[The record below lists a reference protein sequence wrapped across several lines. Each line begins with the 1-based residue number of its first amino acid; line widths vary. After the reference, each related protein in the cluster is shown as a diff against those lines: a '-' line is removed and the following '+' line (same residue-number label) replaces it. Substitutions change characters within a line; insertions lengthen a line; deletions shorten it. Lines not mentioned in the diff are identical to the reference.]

1 MSNPNW
7 DSPAFPNHPPLD
19 PGGGSASGYPFPD
32 AGMTLRAYIA
42 THALPL
48 AWAAE
53 QAHPTASSGPIYGAT
68 YKGAAQRA
76 VYMADALIAALA
88 DPCAPG

>member
-1 MSNPNW
+1 MSTP
-7 DSPAFPNHPPLD
+7 DGGPAFPVLFND
-19 PGGGSASGYPFPD
+19 GGRPIRAGME
-32 AGMTLRAYIA
+32 GMTLRAYIA

-68 YKGAAQRA
+68 YKGAAVRA